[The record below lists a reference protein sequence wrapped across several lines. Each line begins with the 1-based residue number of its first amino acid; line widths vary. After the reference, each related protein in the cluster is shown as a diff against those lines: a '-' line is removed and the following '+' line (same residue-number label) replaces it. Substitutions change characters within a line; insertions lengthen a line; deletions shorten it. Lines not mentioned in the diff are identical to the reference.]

1 MALIRILL
9 LRLREPSTMAGLGA
23 ILAAIGIN
31 IPEDIPSVRGEIPV
45 GLVAEAESVIF
56 DLSILGTSIVI
67 TPEPSPVSD
76 ILVTT
81 FSPPI
86 IYKPEPIPKGSS

>member
-31 IPEDIPSVRGEIPV
+31 IPGDMMQH
-45 GLVAEAESVIF
+45 
-56 DLSILGTSIVI
+56 IVTGI
-67 TPEPSPVSD
+67 GALAGIGGMLMKE
-76 ILVTT
+76 
-81 FSPPI
+81 
-86 IYKPEPIPKGSS
+86 KGDS